1 MTHLHHYLKPLLN
14 IGKLALW
21 LLCMLVLSPSV
32 KGQAQSPEA
41 LRDLMQKAKRFMPDQ
56 VDSAIAYSNR
66 AVMLAE
72 FEERDKDIVRAL
84 RLRGEILMESG
95 KHYDALPDLHRCL
108 EIEGILRNHRGEA
121 KQLISI
127 GDVYLELDTLDSA
140 RASYNEA
147 IVLLKKLIRDEGNG
161 PGRDQKKLGQVWLKV
176 GQVEELAEEQM
187 DARKAYREGL
197 KLTKEIGDTETEALI
212 NLRLGFLY
220 VVMKRQTLAR
230 GHFRDA
236 LAYFETEL
244 DDEMTVRAQYGL
256 ALVHRQEKKY
266 VVAEDYARRGLK
278 KAREIG
284 SRASTMDLYQLLG
297 DLMQD
302 RGQHEDAADYYQL
315 NILIRDSMLGNAN
328 ARQLSDI
335 VARYEKEKLKLE
347 NEKKAREIDLQK
359 TTIALAKEELE
370 GERLRFYAI
379 LGGLILVALFGAILA
394 RAVVLKNRANR
405 RLQTA
410 LDNLQRAQDQLIR
423 TEKLASL
430 GQVTAGIAHE
440 IRNPLNFVNSLSRLS
455 VDMVDEAA
463 EELTELRGQ
472 SFSGTGADA
481 VFEYFHDI
489 RTNSGKVLEHGQRAG
504 RIVTDMLRHAAT
516 GDKEKESVSVNQ
528 FVEEYMQVAFH
539 SMRGKPSAFD
549 CAVDFVPD
557 ESLTEVQLVRAD
569 MGRALLNIVGNAFE
583 ALEGKISREGSSFGP
598 ALHVST
604 SKNGNW
610 LEIKVRDNGS
620 GVPDDIKEKIFEPF
634 FTTKPPNEGTGLGL
648 SLAYETIVSGHQ
660 GQLIVN
666 DAEGSGAEFLLRLPL
681 K

>member
-1 MTHLHHYLKPLLN
+1 MTHLQHLLKTILSTDKPVFLLVF
-14 IGKLALW
+14 
-21 LLCMLVLSPSV
+21 LLLLSPSV
-32 KGQAQSPEA
+32 KGQEA
-41 LRDLMQKAKRFMPDQ
+41 LRDLMQKARSFMPDQ
-56 VDSAIAYSNR
+56 TDSAIAYADR

-72 FEERDKDIVRAL
+72 FEERDRDIIRAL
-84 RLRGEILMESG
+84 HMRGEILMETG
-95 KHYDALPDLHRCL
+95 KYYDALPDLRRCL
-108 EIEGILRNHRGEA
+108 ELESILRNPRGEA
-121 KQLISI
+121 RELIGI
-127 GDVYLELDTLDSA
+127 GDIYLELDTLDSA
-140 RASYNEA
+140 RSSYNEA
-147 IVLLKKLIRDEGNG
+147 ILLLKKLIKDHDQHA
-161 PGRDQKKLGQVWLKV
+161 PDQKQLGQVWLKL
-176 GQVEELAEEQM
+176 GRVEEFADEPM

-197 KLTKEIGDTETEALI
+197 ELCKETGDTETEAAI

-220 VVMKRQTLAR
+220 IAMKRQTLAR

-236 LAYFETEL
+236 LAHFEAEK
-244 DDEMTVRAQYGL
+244 DDEKTVRAQYGL
-256 ALVHRQEKKY
+256 ALVHREEKKY

-297 DLMQD
+297 DLMKD
-302 RGQHEDAADYYQL
+302 RGLHEDAADYYQL
-315 NILIRDSMLGNAN
+315 NILVRDSMLGDAN

-347 NEKKAREIDLQK
+347 NENKAREIDLQK
-359 TTIALAKEELE
+359 TTIALAQEELE

-405 RLQTA
+405 RLQKA

-472 SFSGTGADA
+472 PFSGSGADA

-516 GDKEKESVSVNQ
+516 GDKEKESVAVNQ

-539 SMRGKPSAFD
+539 TMRGKETAFD
-549 CAVDFVPD
+549 CSLDFVPD
-557 ESLTEVQLVRAD
+557 ESLGEVLLVRAD
-569 MGRALLNIVGNAFE
+569 LGRALLNVIGNAFE
-583 ALEGKISREGSSFGP
+583 ALESKVAREGNGFGP
-598 ALHVST
+598 RLHVGT
-604 SKNGNW
+604 AKNGDW

-620 GVPDDIKEKIFEPF
+620 GVPDDLKEKIFEPF
-634 FTTKPPNEGTGLGL
+634 FTTKPPNQGTGLGL
-648 SLAYETIVSGHQ
+648 SLAYETIAGIHQ
-660 GQLIVN
+660 GQLIVS
-666 DAEGSGAEFLLRLPL
+666 DAEGGGAEFLLRLPMHS